1 MNTPRVLVVDDELSF
16 RLFLKTLFE
25 TGGFRVESAR
35 NGNEGFDK
43 ARANKPSL
51 IVLDVMMPEWGGI
64 TMYRKIRTTP
74 ELADIPV
81 VVLSAVA
88 PEGFTH
94 ALNMI
99 GISEAELP
107 PPDAYVEKP
116 PSPDDLLATVR
127 GLLGQSVSE

>member
-116 PSPDDLLATVR
+116 PSPDSLLATVR

>member
-1 MNTPRVLVVDDELSF
+1 MTKPRVLVVDDELSF

-25 TGGFRVESAR
+25 TSGMRVESAR
-35 NGNEGFDK
+35 NGNEGYDK

-64 TMYRKIRTTP
+64 NMYRKVRTTP

-81 VVLSAVA
+81 VMLSAVA

-99 GISEAELP
+99 GISEKELS

-116 PSPDDLLATVR
+116 PSPEKLLSTVL
-127 GLLGQSVSE
+127 GLLEQSVSK

>member
-25 TGGFRVESAR
+25 TSGMRVESAR
-35 NGNEGFDK
+35 NGSEGYDK

-64 TMYRKIRTTP
+64 NMYRKIRTTP
-74 ELADIPV
+74 ELANVPV
-81 VVLSAVA
+81 VMLSAVA
-88 PEGFTH
+88 PEGFAH

-99 GISEAELP
+99 GISETELAP
-107 PPDAYVEKP
+107 PEAYVEKP
-116 PSPDDLLATVR
+116 PSPDKLLTIVR
-127 GLLGQSVSE
+127 GLLNQKVSE